1 MTPRIHSS
9 FDPSCRLM
17 RICPGGTL
25 TGVGGWSSP
34 DLAGFLLVAEWRC
47 RVVSQSIW
55 MDWMRLSIWN
65 SPSTVPMTATCRWA
79 SVHGG
84 IGSCLGISV
93 GCGLWVVPPRC
104 SLKSRRLVGLFPWLL
119 VILGS
124 MSFFSMSWRSRSE
137 SNGLSP
143 AWLPRFLPLNGNI
156 PGRGS
161 RS

>member
-1 MTPRIHSS
+1 M
-9 FDPSCRLM
+9 
-17 RICPGGTL
+17 
-25 TGVGGWSSP
+25 TGVGAWSSP
-34 DLAGFLLVAEWRC
+34 DLTGICCFLRSGGDVWSEENAVSGLVEDSCEVWWLGE
-47 RVVSQSIW
+47 QSTW
-55 MDWMRLSIWN
+55 MDWMSLGIWN
-65 SPSTVPMTATCRWA
+65 SPSTVPMTATCRWT

-143 AWLPRFLPLNGNI
+143 AWLPRFLPLSGNI